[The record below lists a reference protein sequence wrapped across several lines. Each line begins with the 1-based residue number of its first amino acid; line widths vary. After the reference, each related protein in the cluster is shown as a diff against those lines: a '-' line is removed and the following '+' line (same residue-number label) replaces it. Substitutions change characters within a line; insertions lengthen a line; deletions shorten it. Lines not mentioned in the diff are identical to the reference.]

1 MLQAQEATPP
11 PSEASAE
18 TASWQNDLDGFVQA
32 QIRFAQ
38 THVIDAPRK
47 IFDPLLVPSREAL
60 VVFEPHTL
68 AMIDSVNMIV
78 QYNGNEIIIPM
89 APPAALPENAVF
101 DQENVFSGRPI
112 VGNFPR
118 FTTRAFTV
126 TLPPYLVLPGI
137 ELKFVVNNDPQKSG
151 TLNKDKMVFLNN
163 ESEGLVLMN
172 IKGCLFKP
180 LTACRT
186 TLDQWDM
193 QKNPQLAKI
202 AAREMFSELP
212 VKQLILGMGESYWP
226 YVIARGPDGR
236 PHRYSTSDRNYR
248 EWATFGDKTLPAKLG
263 MGNYWRAASALGD
276 KRPGQF
282 VAISGQ
288 LLDVPDDIPV
298 LPPGVGASC
307 GGNSCNYPHEP
318 AGFWHETGHGLG
330 LPHDTPPRYEGWAW
344 RGYDL
349 RFLPNT
355 HPNPSAYGLG
365 KDHLDYHYFGHVL
378 GTLNEPAWPGSTAS
392 APLIDEFEQLRRE
405 HPANT
410 ADWKHYIAPYTHQ
423 QMLRV
428 QQRFG
433 SFPEGL
439 QYAKITDDH
448 RQPPG
453 PAPTPESVKSLT
465 TSIDTGI
472 ADVSD
477 TGHLLNLIAPDE
489 EPVEKGVAVHTLVLT
504 MGDRSSDAEKITQIY
519 PPIISNYGNVFAPSG
534 TASPLEAPSTS
545 AFADARI
552 QSAKTGKCLSVMP
565 GGVGFEFCLDAA
577 PHQRWTTAGGERFR
591 LRHAATL
598 RCLDA
603 NLQLQVCADQP
614 AQTWGLRRDMTNSD
628 TIHLLQNVSNGKF
641 ITPGPADAA
650 LMEGVRGSEQYLYA
664 FNDNEIS
671 VHTLQVRYVDGSV
684 DDWVVYPGAIPPGH
698 VITAAINVPSSRKPV
713 LATLSRNGQ
722 VIDSRMIAIL
732 PALPTPITVGGEA
745 GYPVVIAQY
754 LRSEATGKCLART
767 SRALTQQV
775 CNAADVQ
782 QQWGVFDVLSVSS
795 PAFILTGLNSTECL
809 YTELEMTGCLINF
822 KEAQWRARK
831 DLAHPE
837 MIMLQNG
844 ADGRF
849 ITAAPDGTVSA
860 QGLTQGTDQNF
871 RRTGPAGLSAAQ
883 QP

>member
-1 MLQAQEATPP
+1 M
-11 PSEASAE
+11 
-18 TASWQNDLDGFVQA
+18 
-32 QIRFAQ
+32 
-38 THVIDAPRK
+38 
-47 IFDPLLVPSREAL
+47 
-60 VVFEPHTL
+60 
-68 AMIDSVNMIV
+68 
-78 QYNGNEIIIPM
+78 
-89 APPAALPENAVF
+89 
-101 DQENVFSGRPI
+101 
-112 VGNFPR
+112 
-118 FTTRAFTV
+118 
-126 TLPPYLVLPGI
+126 LPGV
-137 ELKFVVNNDPQKSG
+137 ELKFVVNHDPQKFG
-151 TLNKDKMVFLNN
+151 TLNKNKMVFLNN

-180 LTACRT
+180 RIACRT

-212 VKQLILGMGESYWP
+212 IKQLILGMGESYWP

-236 PHRYSTSDRNYR
+236 PHRYSTANGNDR
-248 EWATFGDKTLPAKLG
+248 EWAEFGDKTLPAKLG

-307 GGNSCNYPHEP
+307 GGNSCNYPFYP

-330 LPHDTPPRYEGWAW
+330 LPHATPPRYEGWAW

-355 HPNPSAYGLG
+355 HPNPTAYGLG

-378 GTLNEPAWPGSTAS
+378 GTLSEPAWPASTAS

-405 HPANT
+405 NPANT

-439 QYAKITDDH
+439 QYAEITDDH

-453 PAPTPESVKSLT
+453 PAPIPTSESLEPST
-465 TSIDTGI
+465 GGIDTGI
-472 ADVSD
+472 ARVSD
-477 TGHLLNLIAPDE
+477 NGHVLNLVAAGE
-489 EPVEKGVAVHTLVLT
+489 EPVAKGVAVHTLVIS
-504 MGDRSSDAEKITQIY
+504 MSHPSNDAEQITQIY
-519 PPIISNYGNVFAPSG
+519 PPIVSNYGNVFAPTG
-534 TASPLEAPSTS
+534 TASSVDEPSTS
-545 AFADARI
+545 AFTEARI
-552 QSAKTGKCLSVMP
+552 QSVKTGKCLSLALDGP
-565 GGVGFEFCLDAA
+565 GFESCFDNE
-577 PHQRWTTAGGERFR
+577 PRQRWTAVGGERFR
-591 LRHAATL
+591 LRQSSTL
-598 RCLDA
+598 RCLDG
-603 NLQLQVCADQP
+603 NLQMSVCANQP
-614 AQTWGLRRDMTNSD
+614 IQTWVVRKDMTNSD
-628 TIHLLQNVSNGKF
+628 TIHLLQNSYNGKF
-641 ITPGPADAA
+641 ITPGPSDTVS
-650 LMEGVRGSEQYLYA
+650 MEGVRGSEQHVYAVSGSSDLNDYTLKVLYA
-664 FNDNEIS
+664 
-671 VHTLQVRYVDGSV
+671 DGSV
-684 DDWVVYPGAIPPGH
+684 DGWALYPGWIPPEGL
-698 VITAAINVPSSRKPV
+698 ITAAINVPSSRRPLQV
-713 LATLSRNGQ
+713 QLSRSGQ
-722 VIDSRMIAIL
+722 VVDSRILPVL
-732 PALPTPITVGGEA
+732 PALPAPVVVGGEA

-767 SRALTQQV
+767 SRTLTQQV

-795 PAFILTGLNSTECL
+795 PAFILTGLTSTECL
-809 YTELEMTGCLINF
+809 HTELEMAACLINLKAF
-822 KEAQWRARK
+822 QWSARK

-837 MIMLQNG
+837 MIMLQNS

-860 QGLTQGTDQNF
+860 QALTNGADQNF